1 MISRAV
7 LHGNYVSWTAAWPFL
22 CVSAVC
28 ALAVPHCVGTS
39 AGMAIEWM
47 SAGWFVIEQSRI
59 DRSQHLFEQFNRFS
73 WASSNQDK
81 VHNYY
86 AVSP

>member
-1 MISRAV
+1 
-7 LHGNYVSWTAAWPFL
+7 
-22 CVSAVC
+22 
-28 ALAVPHCVGTS
+28 
-39 AGMAIEWM
+39 MAIEWM